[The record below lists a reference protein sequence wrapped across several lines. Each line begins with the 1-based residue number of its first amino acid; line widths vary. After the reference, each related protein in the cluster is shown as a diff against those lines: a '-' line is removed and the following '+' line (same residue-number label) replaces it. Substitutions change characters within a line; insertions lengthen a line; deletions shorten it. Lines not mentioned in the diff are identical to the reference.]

1 MALNTDPDTQPKEIK
16 IYIYMCVCKR
26 KSLPNLRLLTD
37 ELFHQVPALRRV
49 DDDDLDAA
57 LPQVRLAS
65 QEGFVLADDNTRDA
79 VQ

>member
-1 MALNTDPDTQPKEIK
+1 MCV
-16 IYIYMCVCKR
+16 CVCKR